1 MSDSSEDVIV
11 IPVLINKENDFF
23 VINCYWKKIDT
34 DIVRKYY
41 SSNKKFCYIECKI
54 KIDSESFELFCIKN
68 FFVKAII
75 NGEDSGIN
83 SVNFLKLDQIIGKSI
98 MQSYVDYFNNVDKDQ
113 SGSNYS
119 KLIDS
124 IKGKFSSDVD
134 RFTKIC
140 YLSVSTGM
148 RIDYLESLDSILID
162 KLYDISLIK
171 ENFKNIDIINAM
183 SIMAGGKS
191 VL

>member
-1 MSDSSEDVIV
+1 MSDHSDDVVI
-11 IPVLINKENDFF
+11 IPVLINKENNSF

-41 SSNKKFCYIECKI
+41 ANNKKFCYIDCKI

-68 FFVKAII
+68 FFIKAII

-83 SVNFLKLDQIIGKSI
+83 SVNFLKLDPIIGKSI
-98 MQSYVDYFNNVDKDQ
+98 MQSYIDYFNNVDKNQ

-124 IKGKFSSDVD
+124 MKGKFSSDID
-134 RFTKIC
+134 KFTKIF
-140 YLSVSTGM
+140 
-148 RIDYLESLDSILID
+148 
-162 KLYDISLIK
+162 IK
-171 ENFKNIDIINAM
+171 
-183 SIMAGGKS
+183 
-191 VL
+191 

>member
-1 MSDSSEDVIV
+1 MSDSSDNVV
-11 IPVLINKENDFF
+11 AIPVLVSKDGISSI
-23 VINCYWKKIDT
+23 INCYWKKIDT

-41 SSNKKFCYIECKI
+41 SNNKKFCYIDCKI

-75 NGEDSGIN
+75 DGEDAGIN
-83 SVNFLKLDQIIGKSI
+83 TSNFLELDPIIGKSI
-98 MQSYVDYFNNVDKDQ
+98 MQSYVDYFNSVDKNQ

-124 IKGKFSSDVD
+124 MKGKFSSDID
-134 RFTKIC
+134 IFTKIC

-162 KLYDISLIK
+162 RLYDISLIR